1 MTDDSDTDA
10 GGSGFDRTDMGILF
24 PLQRNARDTTAEEI
38 SEHIDIAPSTVAARI
53 RDLEDEG
60 IIKGYIPVIDYGK
73 TGFDHTYVVIGTG
86 PQPLEQREEFVDDI
100 LDVHG
105 VVAIRELSTD
115 EENFSVEIVGRT
127 QTDIFESLAAL
138 NAEGLT
144 INRIE
149 VVRQEK
155 RQPFD
160 HFGKQF
166 TDLE

>member
-1 MTDDSDTDA
+1 MVSNE
-10 GGSGFDRTDMGILF
+10 FDRVDMGILYL
-24 PLQRNARDTTAEEI
+24 LQKNARDTTAEEI
-38 SEHIDIAPSTVAARI
+38 SEHMEIAPSTVAARI

-60 IIKGYIPVIDYGK
+60 IIKGYIPLIDYGK

-86 PQPLEQREEFVDDI
+86 PQPFEQREEFVGDL

-105 VVAIRELSTD
+105 VVAVRELSTD
-115 EENFSVEIVGRT
+115 EENFMVETVGQT
-127 QTDIFESLAAL
+127 QADIFKSLSTL
-138 NAEGLT
+138 NEKGLT

-160 HFGKQF
+160 HFGKRF